1 MCDSIFHSF
10 ILLSIMPS
18 LRPRNS
24 ARNVAPVLSDIMYRI
39 SSVESKSAITA
50 EAKSVARYFKDDP
63 DDIAQFWLD
72 YHYDLSVENHREVL
86 RWLFV
91 TVGLKQEDVVNFLDT
106 IKSREILADLGVV
119 RVVGE
124 KSTFYRIRVGE
135 VS

>member
-1 MCDSIFHSF
+1 
-10 ILLSIMPS
+10 MPS

-24 ARNVAPVLSDIMYRI
+24 ARNVSPVLSEIMYRI
-39 SSVESKSAITA
+39 SSTESMSVINA
-50 EAKSVARYFKDDP
+50 ETKAVARYFKDDP
-63 DDIAQFWLD
+63 DSIAQFWLD
-72 YHYDLSVENHREVL
+72 GYRYDLSQENHREVL
-86 RWLFV
+86 RWLFT
-91 TVGLKQEDVVNFLDT
+91 TVGLKQEDVVNFLDN